1 MGEWKLYLWLMFPG
15 PILWL
20 QGRHVRRVT
29 PHMPEPPGP
38 RAGSVG
44 LAPLIRILVAGDS
57 AAAGV
62 GASSQDEAL
71 CGQLVN
77 GLSQHGRV
85 DWCLIAATGLDSLGL
100 MTLLSDTPVDQYDLV
115 ILSIGVNDVTA
126 LRSPRQWLQ
135 LQDQL
140 TKLIET
146 RFRPQLVIHC
156 AATDARFHWI
166 AATAALVF

>member
-62 GASSQDEAL
+62 GASSRP
-71 CGQLVN
+71 LVWI
-77 GLSQHGRV
+77 R
-85 DWCLIAATGLDSLGL
+85 LG
-100 MTLLSDTPVDQYDLV
+100 
-115 ILSIGVNDVTA
+115 
-126 LRSPRQWLQ
+126 
-135 LQDQL
+135 
-140 TKLIET
+140 
-146 RFRPQLVIHC
+146 
-156 AATDARFHWI
+156 
-166 AATAALVF
+166 